1 MKQYL
6 TPDQTA
12 KLIELGFEKPKSYHD
27 IEWDGAEAYDWQID
41 YSIGELIE
49 LLPTTITRERCEYDL
64 TISLDCVLYKVEGCL
79 DLYWATRNDELIDN
93 LFDMVSQLKEE
104 GVI

>member
-1 MKQYL
+1 MEYEYEF
-6 TPDQTA
+6 A
-12 KLIELGFEKPKSYHD
+12 
-27 IEWDGAEAYDWQID
+27 

-49 LLPTTITRERCEYDL
+49 MLPTTITRERCEYDL
-64 TISLDCVLYKVEGCL
+64 TISLDCVLYKAEGCL